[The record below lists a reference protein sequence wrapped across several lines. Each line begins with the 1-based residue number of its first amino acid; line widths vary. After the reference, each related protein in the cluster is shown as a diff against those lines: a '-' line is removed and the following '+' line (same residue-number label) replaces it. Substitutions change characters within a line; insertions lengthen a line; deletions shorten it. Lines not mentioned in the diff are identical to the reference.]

1 MQIIENEDRDA
12 NGVLSKFHINI
23 RANRIVITSN
33 IEQIIYE
40 CFFIQNTFGRV
51 VSLVSKCILNIYINL
66 FPHRKCNS
74 YHIFPKSLTEAV
86 PPVLPPV
93 LDHLILGGQHGAV
106 ADGELPEP
114 LPLPHLRRVVAEHWT

>member
-1 MQIIENEDRDA
+1 MNVSSHRTLLA
-12 NGVLSKFHINI
+12 
-23 RANRIVITSN
+23 
-33 IEQIIYE
+33 
-40 CFFIQNTFGRV
+40 
-51 VSLVSKCILNIYINL
+51 VSLFSKCILNIYINL
-66 FPHRKCNS
+66 FHHRKCNS

-114 LPLPHLRRVVAEHWT
+114 LPLPHLRRVVAEHKLKWLNFSF

>member
-1 MQIIENEDRDA
+1 M
-12 NGVLSKFHINI
+12 FH
-23 RANRIVITSN
+23 
-33 IEQIIYE
+33 
-40 CFFIQNTFGRV
+40 
-51 VSLVSKCILNIYINL
+51 
-66 FPHRKCNS
+66 HRKCNS

-114 LPLPHLRRVVAEHWT
+114 LPLPHLRRVIAEHKLKWLNFSFYFNISFLLPVRNHLLDDVMIYAKLFNKIGGRGTLHNAM